1 MKRWML
7 FLACL
12 PLAVATGYAQESRMD
27 ASVSGAGFFPR
38 DVNANTVHETST
50 IGYGLLASYRYL
62 VTPHIALEANYGFDR
77 NIFKYASNVNDVR
90 IHDQFQEFSAEA
102 VYSAF
107 SYHNFYPFVEGG
119 IGGYLFGVVNDKK
132 TSYAPSSLKSNT
144 AIGVPYGGGVAYEL
158 SPSFDIRVAYRGIVV
173 KAPDFSAPSAF
184 THTGRY
190 TNISNPVIGVA
201 YHF

>member
-1 MKRWML
+1 ML
-7 FLACL
+7 SLACL

-38 DVNANTVHETST
+38 DVSANTVHETST

-62 VTPHIALEANYGFDR
+62 VTPHIALEANYGYDR
-77 NIFKYASNVNDVR
+77 NIFKYSSGVNDARV
-90 IHDQFQEFSAEA
+90 HDQFQEASAEA
-102 VYSAF
+102 VYSAV
-107 SYHNFYPFVEGG
+107 SYHNLYPFVEGG
-119 IGGYLFGVVNDKK
+119 IGGYLFGIINDNK
-132 TSYAPSSLKSNT
+132 TNYPGLKSNT
-144 AIGVPYGGGVAYEL
+144 EIGVPYGGGVAYEL
-158 SPSFDIRVAYRGIVV
+158 SPSFDIRAEYRGIVV

-190 TNISNPVIGVA
+190 INISNPVIGLA